1 MASYRKKKSSDLS
14 LSPAP
19 GCVKA
24 AVPPLG
30 GPLPAAG
37 VVLAGVSGGS
47 DSVALARLLA
57 LAARE
62 HGWRLAMGHVDHALR
77 PDSNEDARFVA
88 ELARE
93 LGADFYVQRVAV
105 ERRGRSLE
113 EAARQ
118 ARRAALAQM
127 AASAGARAIALGHTA
142 GDQAETVLMRLLGGT
157 GLSGLAAMR
166 PWSPPW
172 WRPLLA
178 LGREELRA
186 WLVAQGHPWRED
198 STNDSLEPLRNR
210 VRHQLLP
217 LAKELVNPRAEQA
230 LARLAAL
237 AGDEED
243 LWQAWCQEQEGP
255 ILARQGT
262 SLLLAA
268 GPLAALPPA
277 RQRRLLRH
285 ALDILTGQGQH
296 LLAPHVEQMLELLSG
311 APGRKLTLPGGLMAW
326 REAEALRLDR
336 AEPPALPRVVLHGP
350 ATVSLPHLGASL
362 RLELTREKPPLVGRG
377 SSACLP
383 AQAVRWPLELRPP
396 RPGERFHPLGA
407 PGSKRLS
414 RLLIDRKV
422 PPWWRERT
430 LILADREGPW
440 WAAPWAVAERARL
453 KGTECAYLSLSFVD
467 TPPGGPYTMN
477 FNH

>member
-1 MASYRKKKSSDLS
+1 M
-14 LSPAP
+14 P
-19 GCVKA
+19 G
-24 AVPPLG
+24 P
-30 GPLPAAG
+30 G

-57 LAARE
+57 LAAPERD
-62 HGWRLAMGHVDHALR
+62 WRLALGHVDHALR
-77 PDSNEDARFVA
+77 PDSAEDARFVA

-93 LGADFYVQRVAV
+93 LGAAFYSRRVAV

-118 ARRAALAQM
+118 ARREALSQM
-127 AASAGARAIALGHTA
+127 AAQAGAIAIALGHTT

-157 GLSGLAAMR
+157 GPSGLAAMR

-178 LGREELRA
+178 VSREELRG
-186 WLVAQGHPWRED
+186 WLRAQGHTWRED
-198 STNDSLEPLRNR
+198 PTNAGLEPLRNR

-217 LAKELVNPRAEQA
+217 LARELVNPRAEAA

-237 AGDEED
+237 AGDEEE
-243 LWQAWCQEQEGP
+243 LWQAWCREQAGR
-255 ILARQGT
+255 ILRRQGT
-262 SLLLAA
+262 SLLLAVPSLAQMHPA
-268 GPLAALPPA
+268 G
-277 RQRRLLRH
+277 QRRLLRH
-285 ALDILTGQGQH
+285 ALGLLTGQGQH
-296 LLAPHVEQMLELLSG
+296 LLAPHVEQLRELLAGASG
-311 APGRKLTLPGGLMAW
+311 RRLTLPGGLMAW
-326 REAEALRLDR
+326 REKNALRLDR
-336 AEPPALPRVVLHGP
+336 AQPPSCPSLILHGP
-350 ATVSLPHLGASL
+350 ATVALPHLGVSL
-362 RLELTREKPPLVGRG
+362 RLELVEEKPPLSGRG
-377 SSACLP
+377 PQACLP
-383 AQAVRWPLELRPP
+383 AQAVRWPLELRPL

-407 PGSKRLS
+407 PGGKRLS

-422 PPWWRERT
+422 PQWWRART

-453 KGTECAYLSLSFVD
+453 KGTESAYLNLSFVD
-467 TPPGGPYTMN
+467 TPQGGPYTMN